1 MISAINLPSG
11 VVSFVFTDIEGSTRL
26 LRRLSGGYDAVL
38 QQHRYLLR
46 RAWDRY
52 GGHEISTSGDSFF
65 VAFADAGD
73 AVRACAEAQRLLG
86 EADWP
91 PGSDVKVRMGVHSG
105 LASPHGDDYVA
116 LAVHQAQRVMSAAHG
131 GQVLVSAE
139 TAELLDAPTRAE
151 LVSLGRYRIPD
162 FDGPVELLTLTDL
175 PAVSRAVRAV
185 PAEGHN
191 FARPPGAFVGRV
203 TDIAGVV
210 SRLRAGSLLTLV
222 GPGGV
227 GKTRLAVETGLRIS
241 PEWRDGIWLV
251 DLAPLGSPAQLPA
264 AVADALGVVADGDQD
279 PRENILAFLESAN
292 LLLILDNCEHRLDA
306 CTDFA
311 LSVLRGCPPVGL
323 LATSREPLSIAGE
336 NIYRVGPLGLPKP
349 GSPLADIED
358 APAVQLLADRVA
370 EHGHALEVS
379 ARTAPDIVSLCSR
392 LDGLPLALELA
403 AARLGVMTPSELVR
417 SLDNHFDVLASREGG
432 RPERQRSLTRLLE
445 WSYERLSEPEQAF
458 LRRLSVFGSSC
469 SRQAAVAAVAG
480 PPIDPEEGPDLLW
493 SLADKS
499 LVVPDLTANETRY
512 RLLETVRAFS
522 GMRLDATE
530 AAAARVKL
538 ADWLLGKIG
547 PELPR
552 DRRWRGEVAT
562 ELDNI
567 RALVE
572 PMAEIDCE
580 RAQLLAC
587 AVGRYHYD
595 AHTFLQGTE
604 ELTRWLPLLREE
616 APARALFLARL
627 ADLHL
632 QRGEVD
638 RASSL
643 LSEVQQIRGRAQAL
657 PDWIAVEVERTR
669 GQLLLQTG
677 ELAAALRIAEET
689 LTGALSPRGQA
700 RMWNLAGMAASS
712 AGDLARA
719 THAFQQE
726 LALAIQ
732 LDGVVPTAAA
742 HGNLAE
748 LALRA
753 GDRQRAAR
761 EQLACL
767 RLALELGSSV
777 LIAYSLIVSARL
789 EASRNAGTAVG
800 LHAKAEEILAG
811 VGKPLYPDDR
821 RLSDEMLQA
830 ARSELGE
837 ARFEQ
842 AVRAGSERS
851 ITEAINQATVVL
863 ERLVEGRGESPPSGG

>member
-1 MISAINLPSG
+1 MISGTNLPSG

-26 LRRLSGGYDAVL
+26 LRRLNGDYDAVL
-38 QQHRYLLR
+38 EQHRDLLR
-46 RAWDRY
+46 SAWNRY

-65 VAFADAGD
+65 VAFADAGE

-91 PGSDVKVRMGVHSG
+91 LEGAVKVRMGVHSG
-105 LASPHGDDYVA
+105 LASPHGRDYVA

-131 GQVLVSAE
+131 GQILVSAQ
-139 TAELLDAPTRAE
+139 TAELLDRQTRAE
-151 LVSLGRYRIPD
+151 LKSLGRYRIRD
-162 FDGPVELLTLTDL
+162 FDVPVELLTPIGL
-175 PAVSRAVRAV
+175 PPVSRAVRAV

-191 FARPPGAFVGRV
+191 FARPLGAFVGREA
-203 TDIAGVV
+203 DIASVA
-210 SRLRAGSLLTLV
+210 SRLRAGSILTLV
-222 GPGGV
+222 GTGGV
-227 GKTRLAVETGLRIS
+227 GKTRLALETGFRIA
-241 PEWRDGIWLV
+241 PKWRDGIWLV
-251 DLAPLGSPAQLPA
+251 DLAPLGSPTELPS
-264 AVADALGVVADGDQD
+264 AVADALGVIAEDQD
-279 PRENILAFLESAN
+279 PRENIYAFLESAN
-292 LLLILDNCEHRLDA
+292 LLLIMDNCEHRLDA
-306 CTDFA
+306 CTDFV
-311 LSVLRGCPPVGL
+311 LSVLRKCPLLGL
-323 LATSREPLSIAGE
+323 LATSREPLGIAGE
-336 NIYRVGPLGLPKP
+336 KIYRVGPLGLPKP

-358 APAVQLLADRVA
+358 APAVQLLTDRVA

-379 ARTAPDIVSLCSR
+379 TRTAPDIVTLCRR

-403 AARLGVMTPSELVR
+403 AARLDVMTPGELVQG
-417 SLDNHFDVLASREGG
+417 LDNDFDVLKSRKRD

-445 WSYERLSEPEQAF
+445 WSYEGLSEPERAF
-458 LRRLSVFGSSC
+458 LRRLSIFGSSC
-469 SRQAAVAAVAG
+469 SLQSALAAVVG
-480 PPIDPEEGPDLLW
+480 PPIDPQVAPDLLW

-499 LVVPDLTANETRY
+499 LIVPDLTANGTRY

-522 GMRLDATE
+522 QTNLEPTE
-530 AAAARVKL
+530 AAAARVAL
-538 ADWLLGKIG
+538 ADWLLDRIG

-567 RALVE
+567 RALIE

-580 RAQLLAC
+580 QAQLLAS

-595 AHTFLQGTE
+595 AHTFLQGSE

-616 APARALFLARL
+616 APARALFLASL

-632 QRGEVD
+632 HCGEVD
-638 RASSL
+638 RASCL
-643 LSEVQQIRGRAQAL
+643 LSEVQQIRGRVQAL
-657 PDWIAVEVERTR
+657 PDWITVAVDRAR

-677 ELAAALRIAEET
+677 ELAAAQRIAEEA
-689 LTGALSPRGQA
+689 LTGVLPPWGQA
-700 RMWNLAGMAASS
+700 RMWNLIGMAASS

-719 THAFQQE
+719 TQAFQQE
-726 LALAIQ
+726 LALELQ
-732 LDGVVPTAAA
+732 QDDVVPTAAA

-767 RLALELGSSV
+767 RLALELGSPV

-789 EASRNAGTAVG
+789 EASRNAGAAVG
-800 LHAKAEEILAG
+800 LHAKAEAMLAG
-811 VGKPLYPDDR
+811 VGKPLYTDDR
-821 RLSDEMLQA
+821 RLSDEMLKA
-830 ARSELGE
+830 ARTQLGE
-837 ARFEQ
+837 TRFEQ

-851 ITEAINQATVVL
+851 ITEAINQAVVVL
-863 ERLVEGRGESPPSGG
+863 ERLPDGRGESPPQGG